1 MVPIITGIHA
11 KNRQKARESDLE
23 EKKIGILEIP
33 KIDVHLPIYPS
44 VSEQELESGVGH
56 IPESNWIDEG
66 TNSHCLIAGHRGLPG
81 TVLLAKL
88 HEMEEGDYFYVTQK
102 MQTYR
107 YQVCQIQVIRP
118 QDTEKLITK
127 EDGEFVS
134 LITCT
139 PYGIHTHR
147 LIVTGR
153 RMEE

>member
-66 TNSHCLIAGHRGLPG
+66 KDFAD
-81 TVLLAKL
+81 
-88 HEMEEGDYFYVTQK
+88 EEGRLRKSYNRQIEIYSKALEVATGKKVKEAYLYLFAAGKQIK
-102 MQTYR
+102 M
-107 YQVCQIQVIRP
+107 
-118 QDTEKLITK
+118 
-127 EDGEFVS
+127 
-134 LITCT
+134 
-139 PYGIHTHR
+139 
-147 LIVTGR
+147 
-153 RMEE
+153 